1 MFMLRREEGGGRTL
15 TWSLLAREDVDPQ
28 LTCLTAVE
36 VRAQCEPRAP
46 LDLVDLD
53 SSLTSS
59 VMGAEPSRCRSIW
72 RESVGRSE

>member
-1 MFMLRREEGGGRTL
+1 M
-15 TWSLLAREDVDPQ
+15 LAREDVEPQ
-28 LTCLTAVE
+28 LTCFTVE
-36 VRAQCEPRAP
+36 LRAQLDPLAP

-59 VMGAEPSRCRSIW
+59 VMGAEPSRCRSSW

>member
-1 MFMLRREEGGGRTL
+1 M
-15 TWSLLAREDVDPQ
+15 LAREDVDPQ
-28 LTCLTAVE
+28 LTCLTVVE
-36 VRAQCEPRAP
+36 VRGAQPDPRAP

>member
-1 MFMLRREEGGGRTL
+1 M
-15 TWSLLAREDVDPQ
+15 LAREEVEPQ
-28 LTCLTAVE
+28 LTCFTVE
-36 VRAQCEPRAP
+36 VRPQLETRGP

-59 VMGAEPSRCRSIW
+59 VIGAEPSRWRSSW